1 MKALVFYGAGDVRYV
16 DVETPEPKQGE
27 VLIRVKAVSICGSD
41 LNGYR
46 GKSPFRVP
54 PLIMGHEF
62 SGEIAKLGEG
72 VKGINVGD
80 RVIVETNLYCGECPN
95 CKAGF
100 INICENRKI
109 IGTTMKAGSYN
120 GAMAEYVV
128 APANKVIKLPD
139 NVSFNAAAL
148 IEPLANVLH
157 AIKHVGSL
165 KGKEV
170 AVYGAG
176 PIGLLTIMS
185 AKYFGA
191 KRIFAME
198 VLDNRLEMAK
208 ECGADV
214 VINPNREKASDVV
227 RKMTDDAGVD
237 VVFDAVGFAETVKDS
252 AEMVRNGGTVV
263 WIGLGATTVELD
275 YKKAVARELGFKG
288 TYMYITEMIE
298 GLEILKSGGMDV
310 EKIITGVYPLSEGPK
325 VFEELASGKSKDIKV
340 ILYP

>member
-1 MKALVFYGAGDVRYV
+1 MKALVFYGPGDVRYV
-16 DVETPEPKQGE
+16 DVETPEPRQGE

-41 LNGYR
+41 LSGYK

-72 VKGINVGD
+72 VTGINVGD

-100 INICENRKI
+100 VNICENRKI

-120 GAMAEYVV
+120 GGMAEYVV
-128 APANKVIKLPD
+128 APANKVIKLPE

-165 KGKEV
+165 EGKNV

-185 AKYFGA
+185 AKYYGA
-191 KRIFAME
+191 GKVFAME
-198 VLDNRLEMAK
+198 ILENRLEMAK

-214 VINPNREKASDVV
+214 VINPAKEKASEIVK
-227 RKMTDDAGVD
+227 KMTDGAGAD
-237 VVFDAVGFAETVKDS
+237 VVFDAVGFAETVRDS

-263 WIGLGATTVELD
+263 WIGLGANTVEIE
-275 YKKAVARELGFKG
+275 YKMAVARELGFKG
-288 TYMYITEMIE
+288 TYMYITEMVE
-298 GLEILKSGGMDV
+298 GVEILAKGGMNV
-310 EKIITGVYPLSEGPK
+310 EKIITGVYPLSEGPRI
-325 VFEELASGKSKDIKV
+325 FEELASGKSKDIKV

>member
-1 MKALVFYGAGDVRYV
+1 MLMWRRL
-16 DVETPEPKQGE
+16 TPKPGE

-62 SGEIAKLGEG
+62 SGEVAKLGEG
-72 VKGINVGD
+72 VTNVKVGD
-80 RVIVETNLYCGECPN
+80 RVIVETNLYCGTCAN

-128 APANKVIKLPD
+128 APANKIIPLPD
-139 NVSFNAAAL
+139 NVSFNAGAL

-165 KGKEV
+165 EGKDV

-191 KRIFAME
+191 KRVFAME
-198 VLDNRLEMAK
+198 ILDNRLEMAK
-208 ECGADV
+208 KCGADV
-214 VINPNREKASDVV
+214 VINPTKEKASHVI
-227 RKMTDDAGVD
+227 RKMTDDVGVD

-252 AEMVRNGGTVV
+252 AEMVRNGGTVI
-263 WIGLGATTVELD
+263 WIGLGAATVEID
-275 YKKAVARELGFKG
+275 YKSAVARELGFKG
-288 TYMYITEMIE
+288 TYMYITEMLE
-298 GLEILKSGGMDV
+298 GIEILKSGKMNV
-310 EKIITGVYPLSEGPK
+310 EQIITGVYPLSEGPR
-325 VFEELASGKSKDIKV
+325 VFEELVSGKSKDIKV
-340 ILYP
+340 VLHP